1 MKRKSKETETPEKT
15 ILVGT
20 YRKDQLEKWILPR
33 GLYNYAIHDEDAA
46 IRAAAPFVFEL
57 WLYAGKKNKL
67 RFSASFDR
75 EVSAAELDTL
85 GYPRGKGKP
94 HAERYLLF
102 RVEKIDESSATK
114 NTKSAKETS
123 REARQVREAKTSRRA
138 TEGAEETSHR
148 GTEAQREGACP
159 HAPPSQGSASPR
171 LRVDNSATRPRIFVR
186 LTDFKRSATRLAEI
200 RRAMAELSDA
210 KGAKPFTYLDF
221 LPDDILS
228 DWSDRLCVCEAGE
241 QLDFDSILGKPFLPE
256 IKPTRNMATR
266 LSKVVGSE
274 DGSLRCIDLF
284 SGAGGLS
291 EGLSEAGFHSLFA
304 AEIVPTYAKTYEFN
318 HRGAQVTTADIRTL
332 DANEIREQLGIER
345 GALDLIAGG
354 PPCQGFS
361 INAPV
366 RSILDQRN
374 HLFKEYLRFVDAFQP
389 RCILIENVPGL
400 VSFED
405 GKTLHAILD
414 ALAELGYGADVRILG
429 AAYYGV
435 PQMRWRTIIIGTRGR
450 ELPPEAFPDPICH
463 APIEPNFT
471 STFDGHS
478 LLKIPTAE
486 KSSKFTTVKEAIGDL
501 PPLQNGEHGST
512 VKDYPM
518 PPQCDY
524 QRRARRGST
533 GIHNHEALRLS
544 AINVKRM
551 SYIHPG
557 GNWTDIPD
565 DLLPRGMQQAR
576 KSDHTKR
583 YGRVRP
589 DGLASTILTKCDPH
603 WGAYIHY
610 SQDRSFT
617 VREAARIQSFPDH
630 YIFLG
635 SMAEQFAQVGNAV
648 PPMLA
653 QAIGVSIKSILER
666 SV

>member
-1 MKRKSKETETPEKT
+1 MPTKKKSKKAPPPSTV
-15 ILVGT
+15 LVGT
-20 YRKDQLEKWILPR
+20 YRKEQLEKWVLPR
-33 GLYNYAIHDEDAA
+33 GLYNYPIHTEDTAIEK
-46 IRAAAPFVFEL
+46 AAPSVTEL
-57 WLYAGKKNKL
+57 WLYAGKSGKR
-67 RFSASFDR
+67 RFSAKFER
-75 EVSAAELDTL
+75 KVTVSELTKL

-94 HAERYLLF
+94 HSDHYLLF
-102 RVEKIDESSATK
+102 RIAPLPDVE
-114 NTKSAKETS
+114 NLP
-123 REARQVREAKTSRRA
+123 
-138 TEGAEETSHR
+138 AE
-148 GTEAQREGACP
+148 P
-159 HAPPSQGSASPR
+159 
-171 LRVDNSATRPRIFVR
+171 PRIFIRLRDFVR
-186 LTDFKRSATRLAEI
+186 SVKVLAEL
-200 RRAMAELSDA
+200 RKQFDDHFADGSKRKPTAHTATA
-210 KGAKPFTYLDF
+210 KSQENISYFAD
-221 LPDDILS
+221 LPEDLLE
-228 DWSDRLCVCEAGE
+228 DWLGNLCVCEAAE
-241 QLDFDSILGKPFLPE
+241 QLSFDSFLNAPFVPDPS
-256 IKPTRNMATR
+256 PTKNTTPGLLRT
-266 LSKVVGSE
+266 E
-274 DGSLRCIDLF
+274 CQPDGSLRCIDLF

-332 DANEIREQLGIER
+332 DAETIRKQLGIER
-345 GALDLIAGG
+345 GELDLIAGG

-366 RSILDQRN
+366 RSILDKRN

-435 PQMRWRTIIIGTRGR
+435 PQMRWRTIIIGTRGK
-450 ELPPEAFPDPICH
+450 ELPSEAFPDPICH

-478 LLKIPTAE
+478 LLKIPSAE
-486 KSSKFTTVKEAIGDL
+486 KSSKFTTVKDAIGDL
-501 PPLQNGEHGST
+501 PPLRNGEHGAP

-533 GIHNHEALRLS
+533 GIHNHEAPRLS
-544 AINVKRM
+544 AINVERM
-551 SYIHPG
+551 SFIPPG

-565 DLLPRGMQQAR
+565 GLLPEGMKQAR

-583 YGRVRP
+583 YGRVSP

-610 SQDRSFT
+610 NQDRSFT

-653 QAIGVSIKSILER
+653 QAIGISIKSILER
-666 SV
+666 EV